1 MANGRG
7 GSRGGRQRDGR
18 GVRFGAK
25 IGGRRKRPQRNDC
38 RGGGQVSLVALR
50 IALLALASART
61 YLSGAEQR
69 RVIVRAGAGGKRN
82 ASRAAQPA
90 ILAHFVMLHQCPTTA
105 CPTTTILLRRATVP
119 RDAADSRGGVSSG

>member
-7 GSRGGRQRDGR
+7 GSQGAQSTIRG
-18 GVRFGAK
+18 K
-25 IGGRRKRPQRNDC
+25 NRRTEEAATTIRLPW
-38 RGGGQVSLVALR
+38 RGGGQVSLVVLR

-61 YLSGAEQR
+61 YLSGGEQR
-69 RVIVRAGAGGKRN
+69 RVIVRTLRTGAGGKRN

-119 RDAADSRGGVSSG
+119 PCAAADSRGGVSSG

>member
-1 MANGRG
+1 MGSGRG
-7 GSRGGRQRDGR
+7 GSQGAQSTIRGKNRRTKEAATTQRL
-18 GVRFGAK
+18 
-25 IGGRRKRPQRNDC
+25 PW
-38 RGGGQVSLVALR
+38 RGGGQVSLVVLR

-61 YLSGAEQR
+61 YLSGGEQR
-69 RVIVRAGAGGKRN
+69 RVIVRAGAGAGGKRN

-119 RDAADSRGGVSSG
+119 PCAAADSRGGVSSG